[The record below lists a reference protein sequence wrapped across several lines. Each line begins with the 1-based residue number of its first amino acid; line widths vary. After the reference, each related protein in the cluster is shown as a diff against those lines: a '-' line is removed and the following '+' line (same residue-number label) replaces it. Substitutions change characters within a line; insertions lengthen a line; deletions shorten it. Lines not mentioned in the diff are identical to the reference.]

1 MFLNLWRAEWL
12 KTRRRPANLGIL
24 AVMILLVV
32 GITLIW
38 AFYALSQGK
47 TSEEAVEALQAFAF
61 PGAISF
67 SLMIIGGLGWILGII
82 FMANSV
88 GSEYSRDTWKMIL
101 PRQGSRI
108 AFVLVKLLIGLAFMA
123 LLIVLTMVA
132 AQIAGWLGVLLLG
145 GSFTSTEAFSLSAFF
160 QSLVPILMQIVLF
173 ACVTLVA
180 AVVTRSSIGGIVIG
194 FVAYVVFNLAAI
206 STIAAR
212 IVPTTHLDNLNI
224 HWLYGSLP
232 ADVQTMM
239 REQMT
244 DTFGMEISVTT
255 SLLVVLGYVVGCV
268 ALALFMFK
276 NRDMAGQ

>member
-1 MFLNLWRAEWL
+1 MFMNLWRAEWL
-12 KTRRRPANLGIL
+12 KTRRRPANLGIM
-24 AVMILLVV
+24 AVMVLLVV

-38 AFYALSQGK
+38 AFYALSQGR
-47 TSEEAVEALQAFAF
+47 TSEDAAEALQSFAF
-61 PGAISF
+61 PGSISS
-67 SLMIIGGLGWILGII
+67 SLTIIGALGWILGII

-108 AFVLVKLLIGLAFMA
+108 MFILIKLLIGLAFMA
-123 LLIVLTMVA
+123 LLIVLTMLA
-132 AQIAGWLGVLLLG
+132 GQIAGWVGVLLLG
-145 GSFTSTEAFSLSAFF
+145 GSFTSGEAFTFAAFF

-180 AVVTRSSIGGIVIG
+180 AVVTRSSIGGIVLG

-212 IVPTTHLDNLNI
+212 IVPTTHLENLNI
-224 HWLYGSLP
+224 AWLYTSWP
-232 ADVQTMM
+232 ADMQTRM

-244 DTFGMEISVTT
+244 SRFGMEISATT
-255 SLLVVLGYVVGCV
+255 SLIVVLGYVVGCI
-268 ALALFMFK
+268 ALSLFIFK
-276 NRDMAGQ
+276 KRDMAGQ